1 MYKIIFS
8 LLLLGTFQFTF
19 AQNPMQRLSGAGR
32 SMSGSGKTSS
42 GNGGKGD
49 TDSLGLG
56 FEHRDDLKDSIT
68 ISFKYLDSIR
78 NIRLDTNLND
88 FYRFFSVPA
97 DLQYL
102 GNNGNA
108 GYPLIYAPFAK
119 PGWDAGFHAFDAYR
133 FTLENTRFFKT
144 TKPYTRLGYQFFPV
158 REPLVNVLHT
168 QNPMPNLNFGLEYK
182 LISAP
187 GYFSSQNTNNKS
199 YRLFTNFQSKR
210 KRYAAYMVLVGN
222 TFKSSENGGVKN
234 DSNLADK
241 TYPLF
246 SVPTYLGGDNQNF
259 NPLNIKVSTG
269 NIYKDFTFF
278 LRQSY
283 DLGKKDSVAINDST
297 TEYLFYSKLRFQ
309 HTLTYNTYNYQFK
322 DIVADSVYYK
332 SRYDTV
338 IVSDTSSLKLADSL
352 VVTDKW
358 KVITNDFSILQF
370 PDTKNLA
377 QYLQAGLRIENI
389 KGSFIKNKNPISKNF
404 FNIVLHGEYRN
415 KTRNRLW
422 DILLNGEFYTAGL
435 NIGDYSANASLARF
449 LNKRWGNIRLSF
461 SNVNRSP
468 SFIFNTLSSFNFANT
483 GDYKKENIIT
493 LKAAADNPF
502 VSLSASN
509 YFITNY
515 AYYSG
520 YYTTA
525 QYSRVINLLQLSAS
539 KKIKLTRRWNWYAEV
554 TVQQTDAAA
563 PIKVPLV
570 FTRNRIAFEGLFF
583 KNLNL
588 STGIEF
594 RYYTPYKAYDYS
606 PVMGQFFPQD
616 SFKTKN
622 RPDISGFIHFRIK
635 SFTAFLR
642 GENLNTL
649 NLADGFGFTKYNF
662 AAPHYAYPGFIFRIG
677 IQWGFVN

>member
-1 MYKIIFS
+1 MYKLIFS
-8 LLLLGTFQFTF
+8 LLLLGTIHFSF
-19 AQNPMQRLSGAGR
+19 AQNPMQRFSGAGR
-32 SMSGSGKTSS
+32 NASASGRSSS
-42 GNGGKGD
+42 GNSGKGNS
-49 TDSLGLG
+49 DSLGLG

-68 ISFKYLDSIR
+68 ITYKFLDSIR

-88 FYRFFSVPA
+88 FYKFFSVPA

-133 FTLENTRFFKT
+133 FTLENSRFFKT

-168 QNPMPNLNFGLEYK
+168 QNPRPNLNFGLEYK

-241 TYPLF
+241 NYPLF
-246 SVPTYLGGDNQNF
+246 SIPTNLGGVNQNF
-259 NPLNIKVSTG
+259 DPLNTKVSTG

-322 DIVADSVYYK
+322 DLLADSVYYK
-332 SRYDTV
+332 NRYDTTLK
-338 IVSDTSSLKLADSL
+338 SDTLI
-352 VVTDKW
+352 VTDNW
-358 KVITNDFSILQF
+358 KVVSNDFSILTF
-370 PDTKNLA
+370 PDTKNAA
-377 QYLQAGLRIENI
+377 QYLLAGARLENI
-389 KGSFIKNKNPISKNF
+389 KGTFTSGSKNF

-422 DILLNGEFYTAGL
+422 DILANGEFYMAGL
-435 NIGDYSANASLARF
+435 NVGDYSATASLARY

-461 SNVNRSP
+461 SNINRSP
-468 SFIFNTLSSFNFANT
+468 SFIFNPLSSFNFGNAGGYN
-483 GDYKKENIIT
+483 KENIII

-502 VSLSASN
+502 ISLSAAN
-509 YFITNY
+509 YFINNY
-515 AYYSG
+515 V
-520 YYTTA
+520 YYTSYYKTA
-525 QYSRVINLLQLSAS
+525 QYSKVINLLQINAA
-539 KKIKLTRRWNWYAEV
+539 KKIKLTRRWNLYAEL
-554 TVQQTDAAA
+554 TLQQTDAAA
-563 PIKVPLV
+563 PVKVPFI
-570 FTRNRIAFEGLFF
+570 FTRNRIAYEGLFF

-588 STGIEF
+588 CTGLEF
-594 RYYTPYKAYDYS
+594 RYYTPYKAYNYS
-606 PVMGQFFPQD
+606 PVMGQFFTQD
-616 SFKTKN
+616 SAVNLQN
-622 RPDISGFIHFRIK
+622 RPDISGFLHFRIK
-635 SFTAFLR
+635 SFTAFIR
-642 GENLNTL
+642 AENLNTI
-649 NLADGFGFTKYNF
+649 NFTNGFGFTKYNF
-662 AAPHYAYPGFIFRIG
+662 SAPHYAYPGLIFRIG

>member
-8 LLLLGTFQFTF
+8 LLLLATFQFSF
-19 AQNPMQRLSGAGR
+19 AQNPMQRMSGAGR
-32 SMSGSGKTSS
+32 SASGKTGS
-42 GNGGKGD
+42 GTGANGN

-68 ISFKYLDSIR
+68 ISYKYLDSLR

-88 FYRFFSVPA
+88 FYKFFSVPA
-97 DLQYL
+97 DQQYL

-108 GYPLIYAPFAK
+108 GYPLIYTPFAR

-144 TKPYTRLGYQFFPV
+144 TKPFTRLGYELASAKEQ
-158 REPLVNVLHT
+158 LINALHT
-168 QNPMPNLNFGLEYK
+168 QNPMPNLNFGLEYR

-187 GYFSSQNTNNKS
+187 GYFSSQHANNKS

-210 KRYAAYMVLVGN
+210 KRYAAYMVLMGN
-222 TFKSSENGGVKN
+222 TIKSSENGGIKN

-246 SVPTYLGGDNQNF
+246 SIPTNIGGDNQNF
-259 NPLNIKVSTG
+259 NPFNTAVTTG
-269 NIYKDFTFF
+269 NVYKDFTFF

-283 DLGKKDSVAINDST
+283 DLGKKDSLAINDST

-309 HTLTYNTYNYQFK
+309 HTLTYSSYNYQFR
-322 DIVADSVYYK
+322 DFVADSFYYK
-332 SRYDTV
+332 NRYDTV
-338 IVSDTSSLKLADSL
+338 IVSDTSSAKKLDSL

-358 KVITNDFSILQF
+358 KVISNDFSIYQF

-377 QYLQAGLRIENI
+377 QYLQAGIRIENI
-389 KGSFIKNKNPISKNF
+389 KGSFIKNNNPISKNF

-415 KTRNRLW
+415 KTRNRRW

-449 LNKRWGNIRLSF
+449 LNKKWGNIRLSF

-468 SFIFNTLSSFNFANT
+468 SFIYDPISSFNFSHSGGYN
-483 GDYKKENIIT
+483 KENIII

-502 VSLSASN
+502 ISLSAAN

-515 AYYSG
+515 VH
-520 YYTTA
+520 YTGNYKTE

-539 KKIKLTRRWNWYAEV
+539 KKIKLTKRWNWYAEV
-554 TVQQTDAAA
+554 TLQQTDAAA
-563 PIKVPLV
+563 PIKVPLI
-570 FTRNRIAFEGLFF
+570 FTRNRIAYEGLFF

-588 STGIEF
+588 STGVEF

-616 SFKTKN
+616 SLTLKN
-622 RPDISGFIHFRIK
+622 RPDISAFVHFRIK

-642 GENLNTL
+642 AENLNAI
-649 NLADGFGFTKYNF
+649 NPSGGFGFTTYNF
-662 AAPHYAYPGFIFRIG
+662 AAPHYAYPGFIFRFG

>member
-1 MYKIIFS
+1 MMYKIIIS
-8 LLLLGTFQFTF
+8 LLLLFAFYFSF
-19 AQNPMQRLSGAGR
+19 AQNPLQRINNAGR
-32 SMSGSGKTSS
+32 SATSASGKSGSQK
-42 GNGGKGD
+42 N

-68 ISFKYLDSIR
+68 ISFKYLDSLR

-88 FYRFFSVPA
+88 FYKYFSVPA
-97 DLQYL
+97 DYQYL
-102 GNNGNA
+102 GNNGRA
-108 GYPLIYAPFAK
+108 GYPLIYAPYSK

-133 FTLENTRFFKT
+133 FTLENARFFKT
-144 TKPYTRLGYQFFPV
+144 TKAFTRIGYELASAKEQ
-158 REPLVNVLHT
+158 LINALHT
-168 QNPMPNLNFGLEYK
+168 QNPMQNLNFGLEYR

-199 YRLFTNFQSKR
+199 YRLFSNFQGKR
-210 KRYAAYMVLVGN
+210 KRYAANFILMGN
-222 TFKSSENGGVKN
+222 TIKSSENGGIKN

-241 TYPLF
+241 TFPLF
-246 SVPTYLGGDNQNF
+246 SIPTNLGGNIQNF
-259 NPLNIKVSTG
+259 NPFNTTVNTG

-309 HTLTYNTYNYQFK
+309 HTFTYNTYSYQFK
-322 DIVADSVYYK
+322 DLVADSAYYK
-332 SRYDTV
+332 NRYDTA
-338 IVSDTSSLKLADSL
+338 IISDTSSKPRPDSL

-358 KVITNDFSILQF
+358 KVVINDFSILQF
-370 PDTKNLA
+370 PDTKNQA
-377 QYLQAGLRIENI
+377 QYLLAGIRLENI
-389 KGSFIKNKNPISKNF
+389 KGSFVKNNNPFSKNF

-435 NIGDYSANASLARF
+435 NTGDYSANASLARY
-449 LNKRWGNIRLSF
+449 LNKKWGNIRLAF

-468 SFIFNTLSSFNFANT
+468 SFIFDPLSSFNFSNT
-483 GDYKKENIIT
+483 GNYKKQNIIA

-502 VSLSASN
+502 VSLSAAN

-515 AYYSG
+515 VYYSG
-520 YYTTA
+520 YNKTD

-539 KKIKLTRRWNWYAEV
+539 KKIKLTKRWSWYAEA
-554 TVQQTDAAA
+554 TLQQTDAAA
-563 PIKVPLV
+563 PVKVPFI
-570 FTRNRIAFEGLFF
+570 FTRNRIAYEGLFF

-594 RYYTPYKAYDYS
+594 RYYTPYKGYDYS

-616 SFKTKN
+616 SLTLKN
-622 RPDISGFIHFRIK
+622 RPDISGFVHFRIK
-635 SFTAFLR
+635 SFTAFIR
-642 GENLNTL
+642 AENLNTL
-649 NLADGFGFTKYNF
+649 NFTDGFGFTKYNF
-662 AAPHYAYPGFIFRIG
+662 AAPHYAYPGFIFRLG